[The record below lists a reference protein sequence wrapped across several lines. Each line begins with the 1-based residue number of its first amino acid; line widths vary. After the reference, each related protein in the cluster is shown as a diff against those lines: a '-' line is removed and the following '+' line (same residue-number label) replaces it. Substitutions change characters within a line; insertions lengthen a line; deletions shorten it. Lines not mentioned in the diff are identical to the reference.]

1 MKQPTV
7 VGTGGGGGGGMV
19 RLVRCCAPVKG
30 LARTHLLRFATSSSA
45 VSIARSHI
53 SSTAPMSLRAL
64 ELFAATCALL
74 VLAASQCL
82 AFGGSST
89 IAPSPFSIARG
100 RGSAESTTT
109 SLHIFGN
116 LKGAFGN
123 DESLGKVDSTPGL
136 KGVSRK

>member
-1 MKQPTV
+1 
-7 VGTGGGGGGGMV
+7 
-19 RLVRCCAPVKG
+19 
-30 LARTHLLRFATSSSA
+30 
-45 VSIARSHI
+45 
-53 SSTAPMSLRAL
+53 MSLRAL

-74 VLAASQCL
+74 VLAESQCS
-82 AFGGSST
+82 AFGSSST
-89 IAPSPFSIARG
+89 IAPFSIARG
-100 RGSAESTTT
+100 RGSGESTTT